1 MFDTKCVTYGLI
13 NGSDYCIYFHNLEGY
28 IQNTERKPNYVK
40 LKKSALKNHI
50 GIKLDN

>member
-13 NGSDYCIYFHNLEGY
+13 NGSEDCIYFHNLVRY
-28 IQNTERKPNYVK
+28 IQNTERKPNYVISRN
-40 LKKSALKNHI
+40 SALKNHT